1 MNFEREAEDKNF
13 MQLAYSLAERAR
25 GWVSPNP
32 YVGALVVK
40 NNKIIGHGYHEQPGK
55 PHAEVV
61 ALEKAGHG
69 AKGSTLYVTLEPCV
83 HWGRT
88 PPCVDAIIRFRPRRV
103 VVSALDPNPVV
114 FEKGVRKLREA
125 GFRVDVGC
133 LEEKNQ
139 RLNEAYIKYITQ
151 KIPFVILKAGM
162 SLDGKIAAAD
172 GSSRWV
178 TGRLA
183 REYGHLLRGE
193 VDAILVGIN
202 TVLKDNPRLTIRHPL
217 WRKKRLTRV
226 ILDSRLRFPEDC
238 RLLTTISS
246 GPILIF
252 TGEKPAREK
261 KLALEAKGVEI
272 IAVKS
277 DNNRVDLEEV
287 LRELGRREIS
297 SLLVEG
303 GGEVLTSF
311 LEARLADKVFLH
323 LAPTFIGGK
332 MAPNLFGG
340 RGFTPVQTALR
351 LRRWHLFPLGQDF
364 ILEGYF

>member
-1 MNFEREAEDKNF
+1 MSLRQEIEDKNL
-13 MQLAYSLAERAR
+13 MQMAYSLAERAR

-32 YVGALVVK
+32 YVGAVVARD
-40 NNKIIGHGYHEQPGK
+40 NRIIGYGYHEEPGK

-61 ALEKAGHG
+61 ALEKAGPA

-88 PPCVDAIIRFRPRRV
+88 PPCVEAIIRFGPRRL

-114 FEKGVRKLREA
+114 FQKGVQKLREA
-125 GFRVDVGC
+125 GLKVDVGC

-139 RLNEAYIKYITQ
+139 RLNEAYIKYITK
-151 KIPFVILKAGM
+151 KIPFIILKAGL

-178 TGRLA
+178 TGCLA
-183 REYGHLLRGE
+183 RQYGHLLRGE

-202 TVLKDNPRLTIRHPL
+202 TVIKDNPRLTIRHPL
-217 WRKKRLTRV
+217 WKKKRLTRI
-226 ILDSRLRFPEDC
+226 ILDSRLRFPDDC
-238 RLLTTISS
+238 RLLATISS
-246 GPILIF
+246 GPIIIF
-252 TGEKPAREK
+252 TTEKSAKEK
-261 KLALEAKGVEI
+261 RMTLEAKGVEI
-272 IAVKS
+272 ITVKS
-277 DNNRVDLEEV
+277 DNNRVDLEAV
-287 LRELGRREIS
+287 LRELGRREVA

-311 LEARLADKVFLH
+311 LEARVADKVFLH
-323 LAPTFIGGK
+323 VAPAFIGGK
-332 MAPNLFGG
+332 MAPHLFSG
-340 RGFTPVQTALR
+340 RGFAPVQASLK
-351 LRRWHLFPLGQDF
+351 LRRWHLFRLGQDF